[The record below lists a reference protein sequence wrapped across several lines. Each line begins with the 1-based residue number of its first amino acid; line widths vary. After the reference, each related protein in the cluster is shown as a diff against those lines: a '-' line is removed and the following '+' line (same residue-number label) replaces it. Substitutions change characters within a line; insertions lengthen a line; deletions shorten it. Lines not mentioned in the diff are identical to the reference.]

1 MNNEWLSMI
10 GHSSLYGKFTC
21 VWGSYTWMICLLF
34 YLPNKTQFSF
44 ILPHTVAPLKKN
56 WKNTLINQ
64 FGIFCG
70 KFTVWDNFFKT
81 IYESVC
87 ACVIIRKKSE
97 IKCTYKVA
105 NYWHVLVSLKKIDL
119 IQNKSWLHSW
129 DFTFGSYHPSVQMQ
143 SNETLYSVNKILVP
157 YRCLTMQWKKTKSKL
172 AHISIEEKG
181 QSLASFT
188 MVNLGSILHC

>member
-1 MNNEWLSMI
+1 MTVHDWAQLSIWLVHLCLRVIHMNDM
-10 GHSSLYGKFTC
+10 SS
-21 VWGSYTWMICLLF
+21 
-34 YLPNKTQFSF
+34 
-44 ILPHTVAPLKKN
+44 ILPIKQNSIFIYFASHCG
-56 WKNTLINQ
+56 NQ

-129 DFTFGSYHPSVQMQ
+129 DSTFGSITHLCKFKAM
-143 SNETLYSVNKILVP
+143 K
-157 YRCLTMQWKKTKSKL
+157 
-172 AHISIEEKG
+172 HSI
-181 QSLASFT
+181 Q
-188 MVNLGSILHC
+188 